1 MTPPDVPSDVLNFSS
16 DGAMTFST
24 MAPSRTTL
32 GMAIFKYNN
41 SICQKSSRTI
51 CLGYYS

>member
-1 MTPPDVPSDVLNFSS
+1 
-16 DGAMTFST
+16 MTFST

-32 GMAIFKYNN
+32 GMATFKYNN

-51 CLGYYS
+51 CLGYYTECSAYCRLAQW